1 MDDKTWWQLVKDGK
15 DEGWKL
21 VWERVVEPESKSM
34 RSSEMMERFSLT
46 AGDLMGML
54 FDEMIGKRKIDLYRG
69 EGSFEGW
76 LKRYVRGYVLNAD
89 PNKHGEISIEG
100 AHPDAEGEGEAMS
113 LPTQDKET
121 IRLEVWRM
129 TLYFFRLLWNE
140 DPERCYIHLLK
151 TRYFMSS
158 EEIKDFLDVSSAAN
172 VDQIF
177 SRSCWPCALSSR
189 DRKSGERK
197 GKHEQETR
205 TYIWRDSGGRN
216 AYGSPW
222 LWRSARRLWP

>member
-1 MDDKTWWQLVKDGK
+1 MEDMEWYELVKAGE
-15 DEGWKL
+15 DEGWRL

-34 RSSEMMERFSLT
+34 RSAEMMERFSLT

-54 FDEMIGKRKIDLYRG
+54 FDDMIGKRKIDLYRG
-69 EGSFEGW
+69 TGSFEGW
-76 LKRYVRGYVLNAD
+76 LKRYVRGYVLNAA

-100 AHPDAEGEGEAMS
+100 AHPDAEGEGEAMA
-113 LPTQDKET
+113 LPFQDKET
-121 IRLEVWRM
+121 LRIEVWRM

-151 TRYFMSS
+151 TRFFLSS

-177 SRSCWPCALSSR
+177 SRSVKFMRESWRNWEA
-189 DRKSGERK
+189 
-197 GKHEQETR
+197 GKKMTKK
-205 TYIWRDSGGRN
+205 
-216 AYGSPW
+216 
-222 LWRSARRLWP
+222 

>member
-34 RSSEMMERFSLT
+34 RSAEMMERFSLT

-54 FDEMIGKRKIDLYRG
+54 FDEMIGKHKIDLYRG

-100 AHPDAEGEGEAMS
+100 A
-113 LPTQDKET
+113 
-121 IRLEVWRM
+121 
-129 TLYFFRLLWNE
+129 E
-140 DPERCYIHLLK
+140 DPARCYIHLLK

-158 EEIKDFLDVSSAAN
+158 EEIKDVLDVSSAAN

-177 SRSCWPCALSSR
+177 SRSVKFMRESWR
-189 DRKSGERK
+189 KWDRVKK
-197 GKHEQETR
+197 
-205 TYIWRDSGGRN
+205 
-216 AYGSPW
+216 
-222 LWRSARRLWP
+222 